1 VFQAADLPF
10 GSAWIFRVHLEIC
23 LASYGMVLEAV
34 VLFIG
39 LRSTASKSKRRR
51 QWTWFDWAGPCPRA

>member
-23 LASYGMVLEAV
+23 LASYGMILR

-39 LRSTASKSKRRR
+39 LRFNASKSKRRR
-51 QWTWFDWAGPCPRA
+51 QWTWFDLAGPCPRA